1 METFFNDLSR
11 RGNVNKRLATPKSE
25 RQVNGGHSLI
35 KVLGTCFAG
44 KLSALASGAGTGNVV
59 VVTPGWYRVN
69 RKALILAAIFLAVA
83 LIFPIFVIYE
93 DSAATARYFVN
104 IGQNQND
111 QTAITNYSNQ
121 LQATQNTL
129 TIVLI
134 IVETILLIL
143 FAVTMWIALKPPH
156 EKHAEH
162 KDIKH
167 DVPGF
172 D

>member
-1 METFFNDLSR
+1 METFLHELSWQ
-11 RGNVNKRLATPKSE
+11 GNVDNCLTTPKPK
-25 RQVNGGHSLI
+25 RRVNKGYSLT
-35 KVLGTCFAG
+35 KVLGHYFAG
-44 KLSALASGAGTGNVV
+44 KLSALASGAVTGNIA

-93 DSAATARYFVN
+93 DSAATARYFVD
-104 IGQNQND
+104 IGQYQND
-111 QTAITNYSNQ
+111 QTAITNYLNQ
-121 LQATQNTL
+121 LQTTQNTL
-129 TIVLI
+129 IVVLI
-134 IVETILLIL
+134 VVEALLIIL
-143 FAVTMWIALKPPH
+143 FSVSMWMALKPPH

-162 KDIKH
+162 KDVKH